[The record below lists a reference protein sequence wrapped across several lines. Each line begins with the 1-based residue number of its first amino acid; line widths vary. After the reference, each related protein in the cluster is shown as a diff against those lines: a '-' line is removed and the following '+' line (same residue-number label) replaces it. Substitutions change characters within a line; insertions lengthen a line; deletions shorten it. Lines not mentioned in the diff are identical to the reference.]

1 MKDNYLF
8 LKEENLNSLYNIAHE
23 TENLY
28 KKEMY
33 NQIPQECRKALEVII
48 EDFCR
53 YYNVEKDPSETLYE
67 ITKKIQLI
75 HRNPEFW
82 DDFFEIRKKGNAN
95 AHAKDYTKISK
106 NQAENHLKVFY
117 RLITDYYEFKNK
129 KKIDSNYQIPEQE
142 KIVEERLKSHVEKT
156 IQKVIQNK
164 NHESDKKYQQIENNQ
179 KEIKEI
185 LNSQKKE
192 IKEEL
197 LTSIKA
203 LFDQYNKTTQ
213 SKKEELQ
220 NNNNIKIIEEYLKQ
234 AESNYNNRK
243 YKEFLDN
250 WNNILVLSPNYSTDY
265 AKLAYAE
272 NELGEHDKAI
282 EDYTKAIA
290 LDNEDIICYNNRAEA
305 YFANKNYKEA
315 VNDWHK
321 YMMEEN
327 NQESIDIWVDYF
339 KLAYAEYKIEE
350 YDNAL
355 NHYSVYLKNNP
366 NDSNAYNNRGII
378 WKNKEEYDKAIEDY
392 TKAIA
397 LDNEDIMYYNNRAEA
412 YFANKNYKEAVNDY
426 NKVLELDPE
435 YEIDY
440 FKLAD
445 AEDEIEEYD
454 NALVHYSIYIKD
466 NPNNSDA
473 YNNRGCVYEQLE
485 EYHAAKTD
493 YKMALDIDKEN
504 KYAQKNL
511 SRILN
516 NNF

>member
-290 LDNEDIICYNNRAEA
+290 LDNEDI
-305 YFANKNYKEA
+305 
-315 VNDWHK
+315 
-321 YMMEEN
+321 
-327 NQESIDIWVDYF
+327 
-339 KLAYAEYKIEE
+339 
-350 YDNAL
+350 
-355 NHYSVYLKNNP
+355 
-366 NDSNAYNNRGII
+366 
-378 WKNKEEYDKAIEDY
+378 
-392 TKAIA
+392 
-397 LDNEDIMYYNNRAEA
+397 MYYNNRAEA